1 MTELLPKPK
10 PPSGSGADQSAH
22 IRTLEVQ
29 LDYDPNN
36 PSLHAELAWAYLDAG
51 RFDEAIKKFERCY
64 ELNINNGDKLHAAKA
79 ASAMGH
85 CFLKRSWEAKNS
97 NPDKAQDWRKGI
109 GCKLQASNF
118 YRELLK
124 TNPDDL
130 ENKKHFALNKDS
142 IGRAYLKK
150 AEQSA
155 KNPNQAQKY
164 WLRGMK
170 WEKKVYTLFEES
182 SQTDQSTL
190 ENCAKTA
197 GHIGQ
202 EYLKASKRVWEGNPE
217 QAEQYWQDGMAW
229 KEKAYTSNEELSRT
243 DPSKKRNCALTAA
256 QLGEEFAEKGIDYK
270 AIEWYE
276 KALQH
281 NPDDESVNEAYETLV
296 VQRELEIVRTLGL
309 RTRFL

>member
-36 PSLHAELAWAYLDAG
+36 PSLHAELAWAYVNADRWNDAIES
-51 RFDEAIKKFERCY
+51 FQTCY
-64 ELNINNGDKLHAAKA
+64 KININNRDEVHAAKA
-79 ASAMGH
+79 AGEMGY
-85 CFLKRSWEAKNS
+85 CFLKRSQTARNS
-97 NPDKAQDWRKGI
+97 RPNKSQDWREGI
-109 GCKLQASNF
+109 GWKLRASRL
-118 YRELLK
+118 YRKSCRINPSDSK
-124 TNPDDL
+124 TIKNY
-130 ENKKHFALNKDS
+130 ALNEDS
-142 IGRAYLKK
+142 IGYAYLRK
-150 AEQSA
+150 ANQSSE
-155 KNPNQAQKY
+155 NPEQAQKY
-164 WLRGMK
+164 WLKGMQL
-170 WEKKVYTLFEES
+170 KKKAYTLFEKL
-182 SQTDQSTL
+182 SQTDPSTL

-197 GHIGQ
+197 GYIG
-202 EYLKASKRVWEGNPE
+202 EKYLKASKRLWEGNPE
-217 QAEQYWQDGMAW
+217 QAEKYWLEGMAW
-229 KEKAYTSNEELSRT
+229 KEKAYGSYKELSDT
-243 DPSKKRNCALTAA
+243 DPSKEQDCALTAA